1 LAASQ
6 YGGEAIG
13 RQIRLRDSSGVVS
26 VAQIIGIAAD
36 VRAPLQRGTTDVVY
50 LPIRQAPPMM
60 IYFLARTDRPE
71 EVSGLAREILWKTD
85 PTQPLDGPWMM
96 NALLTDRLAVHRLSS
111 SIVLGFAVSAL
122 SLSTFGI
129 YSVVAYLVSSC
140 RKEIGIRLAVGASP
154 AVIMRLIIARCLGLV
169 AWGLIPGLAAMLAL
183 SFVLQPFLLD
193 VSQFDLSIYFGVAAL
208 VIAVAAAACAVPA
221 RSASK
226 LDPIST
232 LRLD

>member
-1 LAASQ
+1 
-6 YGGEAIG
+6 
-13 RQIRLRDSSGVVS
+13 
-26 VAQIIGIAAD
+26 
-36 VRAPLQRGTTDVVY
+36 
-50 LPIRQAPPMM
+50 
-60 IYFLARTDRPE
+60 
-71 EVSGLAREILWKTD
+71 
-85 PTQPLDGPWMM
+85 
-96 NALLTDRLAVHRLSS
+96 
-111 SIVLGFAVSAL
+111 VLGFAVSAL
-122 SLSTFGI
+122 SLSAFGI
-129 YSVVAYLVSSC
+129 YSVVAYLVSSR

-154 AVIMRLIIARCLGLV
+154 AVIMRLIIARGLGLV
-169 AWGLIPGLAAMLAL
+169 AWGLIAGLAAMLAL